1 MEKEYLYAKR
11 REILKM
17 FKDINVEKRQETNL
31 SKATKISNDSIK
43 KVLVKSKY
51 KNISN
56 KTR

>member
-17 FKDINVEKRQETNL
+17 FKDINIEKTQETNL

-51 KNISN
+51 KNISK

>member
-17 FKDINVEKRQETNL
+17 FKDINVEKTQETNL
-31 SKATKISNDSIK
+31 SKATKISNDFIK

-51 KNISN
+51 KNISK